1 MQDNVPGI
9 VRLFSLPPA
18 GNPMRLYVDTAEA
31 DALTRAQATGYV
43 FGVTT
48 NPTLLRAAKLTRADL
63 PALAQRA
70 VSAGMQEIHLQV
82 LADDLEGMLRDARA
96 LHALDPAHVVVKI
109 PATATGFRA
118 ASTVAQEGLRLTITA
133 VYAVRQVVLAE
144 AVGARYAAVYFGRL
158 RDAGHDATA
167 VLRGMM
173 EAVRAQRLTTQL
185 LVASVRSA
193 DDVETLAQLG
203 VPAVTLPPPILFAL
217 PDHAGTAQAV
227 QSFHDDGAHL

>member
-1 MQDNVPGI
+1 
-9 VRLFSLPPA
+9 
-18 GNPMRLYVDTAEA
+18 MRLYVDTVEV
-31 DALTRAQATGYV
+31 DALARAQATGYV

-48 NPTLLRAAKLTRADL
+48 NPTLLRAAKLTRTDL

-82 LADDLEGMLRDARA
+82 LADDLEGMLSDARA

-109 PATATGFRA
+109 PANATGFRA
-118 ASTVAQEGLRLTITA
+118 ASIVAKEGVRLTMTA

-144 AVGARYAAVYFGRL
+144 AVGAGYAAVYFGRL

-167 VLRGMM
+167 LLRGMM
-173 EAVRAQRLTTQL
+173 DTVRAQRLTTQL

-227 QSFHDDGAHL
+227 QTFHDDSAHL

>member
-1 MQDNVPGI
+1 
-9 VRLFSLPPA
+9 
-18 GNPMRLYVDTAEA
+18 MRLYVDTADA

-48 NPTLLRAAKLTRADL
+48 NPTLLRAAKLSRANL
-63 PALAQRA
+63 PALVQHA
-70 VSAGMQEIHLQV
+70 VGAGLQEIHLQV

-118 ASTVAQEGLRLTITA
+118 ASIVAQEGLRLTITA
-133 VYAVRQVVLAE
+133 VYAVRQVILAD
-144 AVGARYAAVYFGRL
+144 AVGAQYAAVYFGRL
-158 RDAGHDATA
+158 RDAGSDATA
-167 VLRGMM
+167 LLRGMM
-173 EAVRAQRLTTQL
+173 ETVRAQHLTTQL

-203 VPAVTLPPPILFAL
+203 VPVVTLPPSILLAL

-227 QSFHDDGAHL
+227 QTFHADGAHL

>member
-1 MQDNVPGI
+1 
-9 VRLFSLPPA
+9 
-18 GNPMRLYVDTAEA
+18 MRLYVDTADA
-31 DALTRAQATGYV
+31 DALTRAHATGYV

-48 NPTLLRAAKLTRADL
+48 NPTLLRAAKLSRDDL
-63 PALAQRA
+63 PALVQRA
-70 VSAGMQEIHLQV
+70 VGARLQEIHLQV
-82 LADDLEGMLRDARA
+82 LSDDLEGMLRDARA

-118 ASTVAQEGLRLTITA
+118 AHMVAQEGLRLTITA

-158 RDAGHDATA
+158 RDAGQDATA
-167 VLRGMM
+167 LLRGMM
-173 EAVRAQRLTTQL
+173 ETVRAQHLATQV

-193 DDVETLAQLG
+193 EDVETLAQLG

-217 PDHAGTAQAV
+217 PEHAGTAQAV
-227 QSFHDDGAHL
+227 QNFQDDAVHL